1 MHNTAFEF
9 LRRGEKVPKAFLE
22 RRIAAAKQQLAD
34 RTKARQDISQR
45 YATDWSQIQ
54 KASKDGDDR
63 RAKRAMEDVL
73 KIHRNLAKKKNAASA
88 RIGLGGI
95 VSTSVFGVRITPPFD
110 YAFTLIE
117 DGTVGSPTLDG
128 SAYKNS
134 GQISIVSSPM
144 TRPKATASSTAK
156 SAFIFARDSGR
167 RLWWPERTHRV
178 LINGGQIPLGIAE

>member
-1 MHNTAFEF
+1 MEAIVSKKNQRSRVPNTALEF

-22 RRIAAAKQQLAD
+22 RRIAAAKRQLAD
-34 RTKARQDISQR
+34 RTRARQAISER

-54 KASKDGDDR
+54 QASKDSDDL

-73 KIHRNLAKKKNAASA
+73 KIHKSLAKKKIAASA

-95 VSTSVFGVRITPPFD
+95 MSTSVFGVRITPPFD

-117 DGTVGSPTLDG
+117 DGTVGGPTLDG

-134 GQISIVSSPM
+134 GQISTSAI
-144 TRPKATASSTAK
+144 TDDKAESEC
-156 SAFIFARDSGR
+156 
-167 RLWWPERTHRV
+167 LV
-178 LINGGQIPLGIAE
+178 LIGLLRQLA